1 MEKKKKPAIR
11 FKGFTDSWEQRKFDK
26 WGDFYYGHSCPKWS
40 VTEDATIPCI
50 RYGELYTKF
59 GAKIDKVYSYTN
71 MPTEKLRFSKGTE
84 VLIPRVGEDP
94 MDYNHCTWLSL
105 KDVAIGEM
113 ISVFNTDQDPLFSAT
128 MFNATLQKEFAIRV
142 EGGSVTNLY
151 FDKLRNID
159 ISYPLLAEQKKIA
172 AFFENLDHLITLH
185 QRKYDKLQIIKK
197 AMLEKMFPQNGSC
210 FPEIRFK
217 GFTDSWEQRKLGDV
231 VNRVTRKNQDLVS
244 ELPLTISAQY
254 GLIDQNEFF
263 DKRVASKDVSGYYL
277 IENGEFAYN
286 KSTSTDAPWGAV
298 KRLDHY
304 ENGVLSTLYI
314 VFGIKENN
322 PIDSNFLVSYYNT
335 NLWHKGI
342 REIAAE
348 GARNHGLLN
357 IVPADFFET
366 ELMIPQD
373 IEEQKQIGKFFKE
386 LEALITLHQR
396 MQKNSKQY
404 IITMKCILN
413 NIKY

>member
-1 MEKKKKPAIR
+1 M
-11 FKGFTDSWEQRKFDK
+11 
-26 WGDFYYGHSCPKWS
+26 
-40 VTEDATIPCI
+40 TEDATIPCI

>member
-1 MEKKKKPAIR
+1 M
-11 FKGFTDSWEQRKFDK
+11 
-26 WGDFYYGHSCPKWS
+26 
-40 VTEDATIPCI
+40 
-50 RYGELYTKF
+50 
-59 GAKIDKVYSYTN
+59 
-71 MPTEKLRFSKGTE
+71 
-84 VLIPRVGEDP
+84 
-94 MDYNHCTWLSL
+94 
-105 KDVAIGEM
+105 
-113 ISVFNTDQDPLFSAT
+113 
-128 MFNATLQKEFAIRV
+128 
-142 EGGSVTNLY
+142 
-151 FDKLRNID
+151 
-159 ISYPLLAEQKKIA
+159 
-172 AFFENLDHLITLH
+172 
-185 QRKYDKLQIIKK
+185 
-197 AMLEKMFPQNGSC
+197 
-210 FPEIRFK
+210 
-217 GFTDSWEQRKLGDV
+217 

-322 PIDSNFLVSYYNT
+322 PIDSDFLVSYYNT

-396 MQKNSKQY
+396 EFKYVYCRFVINKYKYISENYICIYTKIYGGLKMNNKLELYHGSGQIVEFPEIRKTRYTKDFSWGFYCTKSYEQAYRWAERKHENGIVNVYSYIENSE
-404 IITMKCILN
+404 L
-413 NIKY
+413 NIKKFEGMCEEWLDFIAECRAGKTHPYDIVEGPMADDTIWNFVNDYLNKNISKEVFWEYARFKHPSHQISFHSIRALECLKYERSIAVENDTVE